1 MDDSSLHR
9 FFKNES
15 TTSERELVIKW
26 LLQPENNLL
35 VVNWMKSNWDL
46 VEHSDGLDAEIDPD
60 VNKIWLKI
68 HHTIN
73 ETPFTFSESHS
84 DIIKN
89 KPHWRFKK
97 QHFFYSAAATFITLI
112 IGIGYIIFINKPA
125 RIILSTDTLVNSS
138 KVHDISAPQTSKA
151 ILTLS
156 NGKKIELDT
165 AGNGIVAI
173 QNDVIISRNE
183 KGEIVYN
190 SPNAVSAIS
199 YNTLSLPKGSKPIR
213 LVLADG
219 SLVWLNA
226 SSSITYPNYFKE
238 NERRVS
244 ITGEAYFEV
253 SKNAQKPFYVNY
265 NDLFVKVLGTH
276 FNVNTYT
283 TNQNA
288 VVTLLEGSIQVLKN
302 GNSKMIKPGQQ
313 AIISKSIIDI
323 QEVSEM
329 DEIMAWK
336 NGYFFFSGTNIKD
349 IMQEVK
355 RYYDL
360 EVEFKD
366 EIPYQFVAKI
376 SRDVNL
382 SEFLERLEL
391 TNLVHFKIVGNKI
404 IVAK

>member
-1 MDDSSLHR
+1 M
-9 FFKNES
+9 
-15 TTSERELVIKW
+15 
-26 LLQPENNLL
+26 
-35 VVNWMKSNWDL
+35 
-46 VEHSDGLDAEIDPD
+46 
-60 VNKIWLKI
+60 
-68 HHTIN
+68 
-73 ETPFTFSESHS
+73 
-84 DIIKN
+84 
-89 KPHWRFKK
+89 
-97 QHFFYSAAATFITLI
+97 
-112 IGIGYIIFINKPA
+112 
-125 RIILSTDTLVNSS
+125 
-138 KVHDISAPQTSKA
+138 
-151 ILTLS
+151 
-156 NGKKIELDT
+156 
-165 AGNGIVAI
+165 
-173 QNDVIISRNE
+173 
-183 KGEIVYN
+183 
-190 SPNAVSAIS
+190 
-199 YNTLSLPKGSKPIR
+199 
-213 LVLADG
+213 
-219 SLVWLNA
+219 
-226 SSSITYPNYFKE
+226 
-238 NERRVS
+238 
-244 ITGEAYFEV
+244 
-253 SKNAQKPFYVNY
+253 
-265 NDLFVKVLGTH
+265 KVLGTH